1 MDLLDLLKENGLSIE
16 SLFKKAILSCAEDI
30 NAAASFNSSAIEKK
44 FTTISTYLNA
54 LPQVSDEDGQ
64 NLLTEVCIPCLIKL
78 SPTEETNKL
87 VIQWVCKVFV
97 YVFQKCHTQT
107 KSFMLLQ
114 LLALCKASNIAT
126 QGPLGGERAQKM
138 VIDAGVLIQV
148 LAVVFLQIDLPA
160 RGNDDKLCH
169 ISSEIFDCI
178 LSYLQYV
185 DKRLCYQLCS
195 GVLPCFIVGTKN
207 GQNRLTSLW
216 SIAEGAYKNQIN
228 VEMNALHLVLTVL
241 CCFVHQFL
249 GSSDDNRLT
258 LLVDLRSSS
267 VLWAVIQEGLGSSNP
282 LNRKRSAFLLQFS
295 LKSVST
301 SKTADGFSTSDKVF
315 WWSKKHV
322 PQLKKVWEVVV
333 LLLETLE
340 EKQVNLQSRLHENRI
355 MYC

>member
-16 SLFKKAILSCAEDI
+16 SLLKKAILSCVEDV
-30 NAAASFNSSAIEKK
+30 NAAGSFNSSAIEKK
-44 FTTISTYLNA
+44 FTTISTYLSA
-54 LPQVSDEDGQ
+54 LPKVSDEDGQ

-78 SPTEETNKL
+78 SPTEEANKL
-87 VIQWVCKVFV
+87 VIKWVCKVFV
-97 YVFQKCHTQT
+97 YVFQKCHAQT
-107 KSFMLLQ
+107 ESFMLLQ

-126 QGPLGGERAQKM
+126 QGPLGWERAQKM
-138 VIDAGVLIQV
+138 MIDAGVLIQV
-148 LAVVFLQIDLPA
+148 LAVVFLQIDLPT
-160 RGNDDKLCH
+160 RENDDKLCH

-178 LSYLQYV
+178 LSYLQYAN
-185 DKRLCYQLCS
+185 KRLCYQLCS

-216 SIAEGAYKNQIN
+216 NIAEGAYKNQIN

-241 CCFVHQFL
+241 CCFAHQFL
-249 GSSDDNRLT
+249 DDNSLT

-267 VLWAVIQEGLGSSNP
+267 VFWAVIQEGLGSSDP

-315 WWSKKHV
+315 WWSKKHE

-340 EKQVNLQSRLHENRI
+340 EKQVNLLSQLHENKI
-355 MYC
+355 IYC